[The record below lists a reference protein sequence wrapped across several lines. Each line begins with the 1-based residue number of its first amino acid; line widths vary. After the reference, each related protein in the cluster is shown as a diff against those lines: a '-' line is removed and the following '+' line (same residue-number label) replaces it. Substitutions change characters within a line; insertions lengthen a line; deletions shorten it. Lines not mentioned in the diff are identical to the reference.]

1 MKQETSNLLYQLHNL
16 LKSLDSDKYARSL
29 DFLNGN
35 SIGKHVR
42 HILDLFDCLIL
53 GSETGLI
60 EYDNRRRAIE
70 FEVSN
75 ELAQEKIVSIIS
87 MIQDLDLNRL
97 VTLKQNL
104 ANESLEITT
113 QIQRELL
120 YNIEHTIHHLAII
133 RIGIEQNFPEI
144 SLPKN
149 FGIAYSTIQHCEQ
162 QA

>member
-1 MKQETSNLLYQLHNL
+1 MKQETSNLLNQLHNL

-120 YNIEHTIHHLAII
+120 YNIDHTVHHLAII
-133 RIGIEQNFPEI
+133 RIATQHHFPEI
-144 SLPKN
+144 SIPEN
-149 FGIAYSTIQHCEQ
+149 FGIAFSTLRYREK

>member
-1 MKQETSNLLYQLHNL
+1 MKESSKLLLEQLSDL
-16 LKSLDSDKYARSL
+16 LAELNEHSYSADLSV
-29 DFLNGN
+29 LNGN

-70 FEVSN
+70 IEVSN
-75 ELAQEKIVSIIS
+75 EIAQEKIVSIIS

>member
-1 MKQETSNLLYQLHNL
+1 MKESSKLLLEQLSDL
-16 LKSLDSDKYARSL
+16 LAELNEHSYSADLSV
-29 DFLNGN
+29 LNGN

-70 FEVSN
+70 IEVSN
-75 ELAQEKIVSIIS
+75 EIAQEKIVSIIS

-97 VTLKQNL
+97 VTLKQKL
-104 ANESLEITT
+104 ANESLEIQT
-113 QIQRELL
+113 QLQRELL

>member
-1 MKQETSNLLYQLHNL
+1 MKESSKLLLEQLSDL
-16 LKSLDSDKYARSL
+16 LAELNEHSYSADLSV
-29 DFLNGN
+29 LNGN

-42 HILDLFDCLIL
+42 HILDLFDCMIQ
-53 GSETGLI
+53 GSETGFI
-60 EYDNRRRAIE
+60 EYDNRKRAIE
-70 FEVSN
+70 IEASN
-75 ELAQEKIVSIIS
+75 ELAQEKIISIIS
-87 MIQDLDLNRL
+87 NIQDLDLNRL
-97 VTLKQNL
+97 VTLKQKL
-104 ANESLEITT
+104 ANESLEIQT